1 MKQGFSMTL
10 FNNSYVIGYHTN
22 SSNTV
27 KTFATQHY
35 TYTDEH
41 IKELLF
47 SVDRLL
53 AHTHNI
59 ANDNKCA
66 FTGKFMGL
74 EGSHIVIYYKLQ
86 TMVHGRLHTKAQE
99 LRFDVLCN
107 FDTHIDSIL
116 RPIIHWIHPSSHI
129 YLHQCCKQ

>member
-1 MKQGFSMTL
+1 MKQGFSMNL
-10 FNNSYVIGYHTN
+10 FNNSYIIGYHTN

-35 TYTDEH
+35 TYMDEH

-66 FTGKFMGL
+66 FTGEFISL
-74 EGSHIVIYYKLQ
+74 EGNNIVIYYKLQ
-86 TMVHGRLHTKAQE
+86 TIVHGRPHTKAQ
-99 LRFDVLCN
+99 LL
-107 FDTHIDSIL
+107 
-116 RPIIHWIHPSSHI
+116 
-129 YLHQCCKQ
+129 